1 MKTIQQNGASVAR
14 DHPGFIAI
22 AGPFAVQH
30 PKEEFAKKY
39 QDQAV
44 SAYRE
49 QKKICPKARIVMHGT
64 QAWVIRKKPLIV
76 DASTKAKTFTSG
88 NLGIKGGRSF
98 VENKERVRV

>member
-1 MKTIQQNGASVAR
+1 MRTIQQNGASVAR
-14 DHPGFIAI
+14 ENPGYITI

-49 QKKICPKARIVMHGT
+49 QKKICTKARIVMHGT
-64 QAWVIRKKPLIV
+64 QARVIRKKPLELDNGKRHKLV
-76 DASTKAKTFTSG
+76 VSG
-88 NLGIKGGRSF
+88 NLGVVAGRML
-98 VENKERVRV
+98 VR

>member
-1 MKTIQQNGASVAR
+1 MRTIQQNGASVAR
-14 DHPGFIAI
+14 ENPGYIAI

-49 QKKICPKARIVMHGT
+49 QRKICPKARIVMHGT
-64 QAWVIRKKPLIV
+64 QAWVIRKKPLELDNGKRHKLV
-76 DASTKAKTFTSG
+76 VSG
-88 NLGIKGGRSF
+88 NLGVVAGRML
-98 VENKERVRV
+98 VR

>member
-1 MKTIQQNGASVAR
+1 MRTIQQNGASVAR
-14 DHPGFIAI
+14 EHPGYIAI

-64 QAWVIRKKPLIV
+64 QAWVIRKKPLI
-76 DASTKAKTFTSG
+76 TRRQT
-88 NLGIKGGRSF
+88 R
-98 VENKERVRV
+98 

>member
-1 MKTIQQNGASVAR
+1 MRTIQQNGASVAR
-14 DHPGFIAI
+14 ENPGYIAI

-49 QKKICPKARIVMHGT
+49 QKNICPKARIVMHGT
-64 QAWVIRKKPLIV
+64 QAWVIRKKPLITEAA
-76 DASTKAKTFTSG
+76 DKMKTFHSG
-88 NLGIKGGRSF
+88 SYGIKAGKGGAQG
-98 VENKERVRV
+98 